1 MKALLSTGQ
10 HCPQLRNQLYFHLEL
25 HGLSLG
31 DLRRSLPTPIP
42 QSLSLPLPANRPP
55 DPFPITSLHLLERGS
70 WEQAPALG
78 GPLKQ

>member
-1 MKALLSTGQ
+1 MKALFSTGQ
-10 HCPQLRNQLYFHLEL
+10 HCPHLRNQLYFHLEL
-25 HGLSLG
+25 HGLRLG
-31 DLRRSLPTPIP
+31 DLGRRLNPIP

-55 DPFPITSLHLLERGS
+55 DPFPIISLHLLERGS

>member
-1 MKALLSTGQ
+1 MKALLSIGQ
-10 HCPQLRNQLYFHLEL
+10 HCPPPEEPVLLPSGVAWPQA
-25 HGLSLG
+25 GG
-31 DLRRSLPTPIP
+31 PGRSLTPIP

-55 DPFPITSLHLLERGS
+55 DPFPITLLHLLERGS